1 MKKRIASAFAILVFC
16 TAAAAQP
23 YGVVSVGASRLG
35 LDCQGAASCDKTDVG
50 AKVIGGYKF
59 APNWAAELGYFEYGK
74 ATAGDMGI
82 SVSIRNT
89 AFGLG
94 AAFHQDLTADW
105 NAVARFGVARVETK
119 LSGSV
124 SGLGSASDTDNNAQA
139 YLGMSVGYRLSKAT
153 TLEFAWDYGRSK
165 FNKDGI
171 DESGGINVLSIGL
184 SSGF

>member
-1 MKKRIASAFAILVFC
+1 MKKRSATAIAILVFC

-35 LDCQGAASCDKTDVG
+35 LDCEGAASCDKNDVG
-50 AKVIGGYKF
+50 AKVIAGYKF
-59 APNWAAELGYFEYGK
+59 APSWAAEVGWFEYGK
-74 ATAGDMGI
+74 ATASDTGV
-82 SVSIRNT
+82 SVSVRNT

-105 NAVARFGVARVETK
+105 NAVARFGLARVETK
-119 LSGSV
+119 LSGSI
-124 SGLGSASDTDNNAQA
+124 SGVGSASDTDKNTQA

-153 TLEFAWDYGRSK
+153 TLELAWDYGRSK

>member
-1 MKKRIASAFAILVFC
+1 MKKRSASALSILVFC

-23 YGVVSVGASRLG
+23 YGVVSVGVSRVG

-59 APNWAAELGYFEYGK
+59 APSWAAELGWFEYGK
-74 ATAGDMGI
+74 ASASDVGV
-82 SVSIRNT
+82 SVSVRNT
-89 AFGLG
+89 ALGFGG
-94 AAFHQDLTADW
+94 AYHQDLTTDW
-105 NAVARFGVARVETK
+105 NAVARFGLALVQTK

-124 SGLGSASDTDNNAQA
+124 SGVGSASDTDNTAQA

-153 TLEFAWDYGRSK
+153 TLEFAWDYGRGK